1 MTTDVEQELQRAKL
15 RVEELRS
22 QIAYHDYRYYVLNQ
36 PEVSDA
42 EYDELMQEL
51 RRLEER
57 YPQLITPDSP
67 TQRVG
72 ERPVEAFGI
81 VEHPVALLSLANAFS
96 EDELRNWYRRVT
108 NLAGTSDF
116 AMVCEPKIDGLAVA
130 LEYRDGQFAVGS
142 TRGDGLR
149 GENITQN
156 LRTIKSIPLRVRG
169 KGAPQR
175 FEVRGEVFLTKSGF
189 ERLNEE
195 RAERGEPLFANP
207 RNSAAGSVRQLDPRV
222 SAGRPLDIFVYGLG
236 WAEGGSPPAS
246 HWETLRW
253 LSDLGFKINPHIA
266 RYDSLDDVWRHC
278 QEWTERREQL
288 EYEIDGVVVKLDDI
302 SLQEALGVVGREP
315 RWAVA
320 FKFPPTQRTTKLLDI
335 GINVGRTG
343 SMNPYAVLEPVN
355 IGGAIVKMATLHN
368 EEDIKRKD
376 VRIGDTVIVQR
387 AGDVIPQVVGPVLSK
402 RTGKERRFKP
412 PERCPACGTQ
422 LVRPKG
428 EVMRYCPN
436 RACPAQAFRQLAHFV
451 SRGAMD
457 VDGIGEQLSLTLLK
471 AGLVQDPGDVYF
483 LKKED
488 LLSLER
494 MGEKSAQNVIDAIDA
509 SRKRPL
515 ARVLFALG
523 IRHVGFETAA
533 LLAQHFGSMEAIT
546 SATLEELEAV
556 PSIGPVVAQSVF
568 DYFRDKSNR
577 KLVDKLRK
585 GGVRMEAEAPA
596 ARRGPLSG
604 QTFVVTGTLSSMSRS
619 AAEAQVRALGGA
631 AASSVTKGTSVLV
644 VGENPGSKLEKA
656 RQYGTQTMDEEEF
669 LTLLRAHGAVNG

>member
-1 MTTDVEQELQRAKL
+1 MTTDVEQDLQRAKL

-36 PEVSDA
+36 PEVSDT
-42 EYDELMQEL
+42 EYDELMIEL
-51 RRLEER
+51 RSLEER

-108 NLAGTSDF
+108 NLAERADF

-130 LEYRDGQFAVGS
+130 LEYRDGQFAIGS

-156 LRTIKSIPLRVRG
+156 LRTIRSIPMRIHSKG
-169 KGAPQR
+169 GGAPQR
-175 FEVRGEVFLTKSGF
+175 FEVRGEVFMSKAGF
-189 ERLNEE
+189 ERMNQE

-207 RNSAAGSVRQLDPRV
+207 RNSAAGAVRQLDPRIT
-222 SAGRPLDIFVYGLG
+222 AKRPLDCFVYALG
-236 WAEGGSPPAS
+236 WAEGGSTPAS

-266 RYDSLDDVWRHC
+266 RHESIDDVWRHC
-278 QEWTERREQL
+278 HEWTETREQL
-288 EYEIDGVVVKLDDI
+288 DYEIDGVVVKVDDLR
-302 SLQEALGVVGREP
+302 LQETLGAVGREP

-320 FKFPPTQRTTKLLDI
+320 FKFPPTQRTTTLLDI

-343 SMNPYAVLEPVN
+343 SMNPYAILEPVN
-355 IGGAIVKMATLHN
+355 IGGAMVKMATLHN

-387 AGDVIPQVVGPVLSK
+387 AGDVIPQVVGPVVSK
-402 RTGKERRFKP
+402 RTGKERRFRP
-412 PERCPACGTQ
+412 PKRCPACRTE
-422 LVRPKG
+422 LIRPEG

-436 RACPAQAFRQLAHFV
+436 RACPAQAFRLLGHFV

-457 VDGIGEQLSLTLLK
+457 IDGIGEQLCLTLLK
-471 AGLVQDPGDVYF
+471 AALVQDPADIYF

-488 LLSLER
+488 LLQLER
-494 MGEKSAQNVIDAIDA
+494 MGEKSAQNIIDAIEV
-509 SRKRPL
+509 SRGRPL

-533 LLAQHFGSMEAIT
+533 LLAQHFGSMDAIAN
-546 SATLEELEAV
+546 ATLEELEAV
-556 PSIGPVVAQSVF
+556 PGIGPIVAQSVY
-568 DYFRDKSNR
+568 DWFRDEPNR
-577 KLVDKLRK
+577 RLIDKLRK

-596 ARRGPLSG
+596 AREGPFSG
-604 QTFVVTGTLSSMSRS
+604 QTFVITGTLSGMSRS
-619 AAEAQVRALGGA
+619 AAEQRIRALGGA
-631 AASSVTKGTSVLV
+631 TSPSVTKATTHLV
-644 VGENPGSKLEKA
+644 AGENPGSKLEKA
-656 RQYGTQTMDEEEF
+656 LKYGTEVLGDNEF
-669 LTLLRAHGAVNG
+669 MSLLERHSTA